1 MIPAPV
7 VGFLLLQ
14 TTWVVDDSGGPG
26 VDFTDIPPAIAA
38 ASDGDALLVGP
49 GTYSHFVLIGKSLR
63 ILGSGNQSTFVTLPG
78 AAGYTTEISDVPAG
92 HVVDLRRMNFGWTFG
107 ATGGDRLVVTGSST
121 QAVLAD
127 SIVIGRGNPSFFGPA
142 PFSALRVVDAGVQVH
157 RSILASEFLANGLLP
172 LPDPSGGIAL
182 TITGG
187 ARVLVSTSSVLG
199 GWGQFL
205 AGVLYPPVGGPA
217 IVATEGPGGSP
228 WLWVTDSI
236 VEGGRGGVDQG
247 FASFTYGAAGA
258 GIVAT
263 NAHVRVSGDAASLT
277 KGGYGQPDAP
287 GIVASGTD
295 PVQVHSVPVQGGT
308 PATPPIV
315 GNVIV
320 DVPSLPVLRASGSF
334 ALSGVGTLTLSN
346 GPASAPFVLVLD
358 EGPSHFG
365 IPGPFLGEFVIGPPP
380 SLLFHF
386 GTLGPTGSASLTIPL
401 SGLPPSL
408 ANMPFHVQGAALDAG
423 GVWRLSN
430 GTVVFLEP

>member
-1 MIPAPV
+1 MIPIPL

-26 VDFTDIPPAIAA
+26 VDFTDIPPAVAGA
-38 ASDGDALLVGP
+38 TDGDVLLVAP
-49 GTYSHFVLIGKSLR
+49 GTYSHFVLTGKSLR

-78 AAGYTTEISDVPAG
+78 AAGYTTQISDVPAG

-107 ATGGDRLVVTGSST
+107 ATGGDRLIVTGSST
-121 QAVLAD
+121 QAVLAE

-142 PFSALRVVDAGVQVH
+142 PFSALLVVDAEVQVH
-157 RSILASEFLANGLLP
+157 RSILASEFLASGISS

-182 TITGG
+182 TVTGG

-205 AGVLYPPVGGPA
+205 ALVLSPPVGGPA
-217 IVATEGPGGSP
+217 IVATNGPGGSP
-228 WLWVTDSI
+228 WLWVADSI
-236 VEGGRGGVDQG
+236 IEGGRGGVDQG
-247 FASFTYGAAGA
+247 FGSFTYGAAGA

-263 NAHVRVSGDAASLT
+263 NAHVRISGDAASLT
-277 KGGYGQPDAP
+277 KGGFGNPNAP
-287 GIVASGTD
+287 GIVAAGTD
-295 PVQVHSVPVQGGT
+295 PVQVHSVAVLGGS
-308 PATPPIV
+308 PATPPFV

-320 DVPSLPVLRASGSF
+320 DLPSLPVLRASGSF
-334 ALSGVGTLTLSN
+334 SLSGAGTLTLSN
-346 GPASAPFVLVLD
+346 GLPSAPFVLVLD
-358 EGPSHFG
+358 DGPSHFG

-380 SLLFHF
+380 SLLLHV
-386 GTLGPTGSASLTIPL
+386 GTLDPGGASSLTVPL
-401 SGLPPSL
+401 GGLPPTL
-408 ANMPFHVQGAALDAG
+408 AYTPFHLQGASLDGA